1 MRLQSAVLCWDSKAE
16 FNVALLCNTV
26 KQSRILCPG
35 RDANIPCPLLITWL
49 FLSLAKHLH
58 LNSEARPTGAWLI
71 KCCNNTGLARV
82 SGEKK
87 KLYSTTSG
95 QRQFSIP
102 HHSTRH
108 FHLIWNSSWVWSN
121 RVLHH
126 PLASDQIWNPLLAS
140 PYFLFQCYYPHLVLS
155 LCLP

>member
-1 MRLQSAVLCWDSKAE
+1 MRLQSAVLRWDSKAE
-16 FNVALLCNTV
+16 FNVALLRNTV

-35 RDANIPCPLLITWL
+35 LDANIPCPLLITRL

-71 KCCNNTGLARV
+71 KCCNNIWLARV
-82 SGEKK
+82 SGGRGGG

-102 HHSTRH
+102 HHSTQH

-140 PYFLFQCYYPHLVLS
+140 PYFLVLS